1 MTTYQE
7 MVFGTNGNDGYV
19 HSVSE
24 DYFGDT
30 YGYTYSGYYDS
41 WVDYGG
47 SPYYGDYYDVGQAY
61 QNPATVPTTP
71 TAIYQEQFNVPSATP
86 IAQGLHSQIKI
97 IADLGAVGDSKT
109 VQMETN
115 RYRTLTR
122 TGQDSYSW
130 KDTDKNGNILS
141 SGSSRS
147 DGVLLANQI
156 TFQPSASP
164 AQALP
169 SSPAVLVESPTG
181 AKITTADVP
190 TVGSSASV
198 TTPDGGLIIVS
209 RVEDGSYQYYEHKG
223 NSGIVAPAK
232 QLTPG
237 PSGSSPQSS
246 YSAAPSVAPI
256 AKLVSSAPTASKPA
270 AGSPKPALSFPGRSE
285 TKPSPSAETPYNI
298 YYQMLDDEAK
308 ERLTSGLDGKGKG
321 EGLPGEED
329 QDLTGEEAAGKGKGE
344 GLPGEEDE
352 VLTIQEAGTYEQFS
366 TTHPGAV
373 DVVENGTGKVL
384 RSYYPETGK
393 DVTAEDETFAGV
405 DTESLNLPEVSPIE
419 EKQQEESAENDYS
432 NLYPS
437 DAPITISSSIT
448 PLPFDFPKPEG
459 FEDTAPPQTG
469 EELGYVFAESLST
482 YNPEGNENGDNEK
495 IAKHFTG
502 LIPVIIQG
510 EIDPAKLGDLIDRY
524 EEYKNGATSSSHMTY
539 VPGIG
544 YVGETVQEPFNTLEL
559 HKQKKII
566 QELITAGAQ
575 EDIPI
580 GYTLA
585 LVNELINTEGREGQ
599 KRSLS
604 DYVEHGQLE
613 KDLRAFGTGSPVSK
627 LMRWA
632 TSDEGLVTIGAAF
645 GALATAGAFVV
656 GGPLAGVGALGMSE
670 YASTE
675 LVQMF
680 GSNVFKT
687 KAQQQNA
694 GVYSADHK
702 MRYNEAFKSTEQQ
715 FYDFGKYYKDWD
727 AATRVQKLAAL
738 KQAYKDQGTQLRAET
753 VFLSDLGIYPSEL
766 KRWQNLGNSFDG
778 LEKLVDPITGELTGL
793 KSIPAELNI
802 TPPDGGRVVGPDF
815 VVGARNSP
823 SITLKDQGTVSVQ
836 IYDKNDNLVKTEAIN
851 YYPGNIITK
860 DYSNLLAYESTKSGS
875 GAADV
880 TTGKTTIYVPEGI
893 KFDYLGK
900 TYTGGQG
907 GTSFDI
913 KREAG
918 APLRITFE
926 SVDGSK
932 KPLTEYIG
940 FPDTGWNQYSV
951 PADLKGSI
959 GGSVQ
964 GLQTYL
970 SEGQRLYWKDLDITQ
985 YIDKGTGL
993 VSLPGAGYYNLSV
1006 VNPDG
1011 SKETKNVYVGENKIV
1026 DVAFEAIPQKPF
1038 TPYKSTSSGGGGGGG
1053 SSGGSRSRGSS
1064 YQPKPVEQTLI
1075 KYGPTCKGAA
1085 IYQDEVQVYPE
1096 IDVEYSIDP
1105 GYHSIKIEK
1114 AGMQAWIKTVYC
1126 ASGDTL
1132 TVSPSF
1138 EPLKDSYTPPD
1149 NTDNPDN
1156 ATTRRVFVNSD
1167 PSGGKVLIN
1176 GSASGQWTPCYLDLP
1191 RGYYIFTIV
1200 KSGYADYDILCY
1212 IGDIIAWNQQA
1223 TDLAKLEGLI

>member
-1 MTTYQE
+1 MVTYQT
-7 MVFGTNGNDGYV
+7 MTFGTGGNDGYITP
-19 HSVSE
+19 VSE
-24 DYFGDT
+24 SYFQSS
-30 YGYTYSGYYDS
+30 YGYTYSPSYDT
-41 WVDYGG
+41 WVDSY
-47 SPYYGDYYDVGQAY
+47 SQPYYSDYYSVGQAY
-61 QNPATVPTTP
+61 QSPATVPTTP
-71 TAIYQEQFNVPSATP
+71 SSVYQAQYSTASPVP
-86 IAQGLHSQIKI
+86 IAKGLQSTIEKV
-97 IADLGAVGDSKT
+97 ADLGAIGDGKT
-109 VQMETN
+109 VQMESN
-115 RYRTLTR
+115 RFRTLTR
-122 TGQDSYSW
+122 TGHDTYTW
-130 KDTDKNGNILS
+130 KDTDKYGNIIA
-141 SGSSRS
+141 SGSSRP
-147 DGVLLANQI
+147 DGVVLTNHIVFEPSSVAAEAKPLSAVILVDAGDYGSVSTADLNTPGDSIGFNVTENKYMTVFRAQDGAYLYQEEDLTTGITGPIQI
-156 TFQPSASP
+156 LVPTPLSAELSPRITQSTAPKAKLTPSA
-164 AQALP
+164 
-169 SSPAVLVESPTG
+169 
-181 AKITTADVP
+181 
-190 TVGSSASV
+190 
-198 TTPDGGLIIVS
+198 
-209 RVEDGSYQYYEHKG
+209 
-223 NSGIVAPAK
+223 
-232 QLTPG
+232 
-237 PSGSSPQSS
+237 
-246 YSAAPSVAPI
+246 
-256 AKLVSSAPTASKPA
+256 SAPTAASSSPPARKPTITFA
-270 AGSPKPALSFPGRSE
+270 ESSPAEQSPGG
-285 TKPSPSAETPYNI
+285 ETPYNI
-298 YYQMLDDEAK
+298 YYQLLDEEAK
-308 ERLTSGLDGKGKG
+308 NRLTGGLAGKG
-321 EGLPGEED
+321 EGEGIDSEEK
-329 QDLTGEEAAGKGKGE
+329 LVIMSAEEN
-344 GLPGEEDE
+344 
-352 VLTIQEAGTYEQFS
+352 TYEQYS

-373 DVVENGTGKVL
+373 DVVENATGKIL
-384 RSYYPETGK
+384 RSYYPDTGK
-393 DVTAEDETFAGV
+393 DVSADDETFAGV
-405 DTESLNLPEVSPIE
+405 DKEALSLPEPPSKEE
-419 EKQQEESAENDYS
+419 EKAEEQTEDKYK
-432 NLYPS
+432 NLYPTKS
-437 DAPITISSSIT
+437 PITISSSIT

-459 FEDTAPPQTG
+459 FEDDAPPQTN
-469 EELGYVFAESLST
+469 EELGYVYAEALSK
-482 YNPEGNENGDNEK
+482 YNPEGNANGDNEN

-510 EIDPAKLGDLIDRY
+510 EIDPAKLSDLINRY
-524 EEYKNGATSSSHMTY
+524 TEYKNGAVSTSHQTY
-539 VPGIG
+539 IPGIG
-544 YVGETVQEPFNTLEL
+544 YVGQQSQEPFKDLEL
-559 HKQKKII
+559 HEQKRII

-580 GYTLA
+580 GYTLP
-585 LVNELINTEGREGQ
+585 LINELIQSEDREGS
-599 KRSLS
+599 RRDLNN
-604 DYVEHGQLE
+604 YVANGGLE
-613 KDLRAFGTGSPVSK
+613 KDLKAFGSGSPVSD
-627 LMRWA
+627 LMGWA

-645 GALATAGAFVV
+645 GALATAGAFVI

-670 YASTE
+670 YATTE

-680 GSNVFKT
+680 GTNVFRT

-702 MRYNEAFKSTEQQ
+702 MRYNEAFKSTESQ

-727 AATRVQKLAAL
+727 PATRIQKLADL
-738 KQAYKDQGTQLRAET
+738 KQAYKDQGTQLRNET

-860 DYSNLLAYESTKSGS
+860 DYSNLLAYESTKSS
-875 GAADV
+875 SDAADV

-970 SEGQRLYWKDLDITQ
+970 SEGQRLFWKDLDITK
-985 YIDKGTGL
+985 YIDKETGL
-993 VSLPGAGYYNLSV
+993 VSLPSAGFYNLSV

-1026 DVAFEAIPQKPF
+1026 NVTFESIPQKQF
-1038 TPYKSTSSGGGGGGG
+1038 TPYKSASSGGSGGGGGGG
-1053 SSGGSRSRGSS
+1053 SGSS
-1064 YQPKPVEQTLI
+1064 ARAVSQSRPPEQTLI
-1075 KYGPTCKGAA
+1075 KYGPTCEGAT
-1085 IYQDEVQVYPE
+1085 IYQDEIQVYPE

-1105 GYHSIKIEK
+1105 GYHSIRIEK
-1114 AGMQAWIKTVYC
+1114 IGFKPWIKTVYC

-1132 TVSPSF
+1132 TVSPAF
-1138 EPLKDSYTPPD
+1138 EALEDSTTPPVEPGD
-1149 NTDNPDN
+1149 NTDE
-1156 ATTRRVFVNSD
+1156 TTKRVFINSD
-1167 PSGGKVLIN
+1167 PSGGKVLVN
-1176 GSASGQWTPCYLDLP
+1176 GSASGQWTPCFLDLP
-1191 RGYYIFTIV
+1191 KGYYTFTIV
-1200 KSGYADYDILCY
+1200 KSGYVNYDILCY
-1212 IGDIIAWNQQA
+1212 VGDIIAWNQQA